1 MTILHCSIPQCIHR
15 GPDSQCMRPEV
26 ELMFGVLFQLAGRGA
41 EVFQRCAQIQTPS
54 DMKNPPEKVPE

>member
-1 MTILHCSIPQCIHR
+1 
-15 GPDSQCMRPEV
+15 MRPEV